1 MRECISSLVKDK
13 KILILGFGREGRSS
27 YNLIESVGGFK
38 SLDVA
43 DANQVSLPEGSSST
57 LIHGESYM
65 DYMNEYD
72 VVFKSPGIV
81 LPKDPSEYNC
91 QITCQADLFL
101 RVYGSQIIGITGTK
115 GKSTTSS
122 LTYHILKN
130 AGKDVLFAGNIGLP
144 VFEITDDIQEDTIIV
159 IELSCHQLE
168 YAANNPHIAVLLN
181 LYEDHLDHYGT
192 VEKYH
197 SAKKNI
203 YRFQKANDT
212 LYVGKEWAPTSNEC
226 HSNIIGIDA
235 PELPFSSWE
244 ELGIKT
250 LRGNH
255 NLINATFVYKI
266 CQQYSVSD
274 SDFIEGIKSFKP
286 LAHRLEYIGSKNAVD
301 FYDDSIST
309 TVESAISAIKAIS
322 NGSVILIGGMD
333 RGIDYCGL
341 IEYLKDRPIANVI
354 CMYESGK
361 RVYNELTKYLSDG
374 LYYRDDLMSAVAL
387 SKELAPANTAVILS
401 PAAAS
406 YGYFKNFEERGD
418 KFKEYSLD
426 NN

>member
-1 MRECISSLVKDK
+1 MRSCIKSLVENK
-13 KILILGFGREGRSS
+13 KVLILGFGREGKSS
-27 YNLIESVGGFK
+27 YNIIESVGGYA

-43 DANQVSLPEGSSST
+43 DANQVSLPEGSNSL
-57 LIHGESYM
+57 LICGENYM
-65 DYMNEYD
+65 DCLNQYD

-81 LPKDPSEYNC
+81 LPKNPSEYTC
-91 QITCQADLFL
+91 QITCQADLFMK
-101 RVYGSQIIGITGTK
+101 VYGSQIIGITGTK

-130 AGKDVLFAGNIGLP
+130 SGKDVLFAGNIGIP
-144 VFEITDDIQEDTIIV
+144 VFEITDDIKPNTIIV

-168 YAANNPHIAVLLN
+168 YATNNPHIAVLLN
-181 LYEDHLDHYGT
+181 LYEDHIDHYGT

-197 SAKKNI
+197 LAKRNI
-203 YRFQKANDT
+203 YRFQKKSDT
-212 LYVGKEWAPTSNEC
+212 LYVGSEWAPSVDEC
-226 HSNIIGIDA
+226 KSNIVKIDS
-235 PELPFSSWE
+235 PSLPFASWE

-266 CQQYSVSD
+266 CKEYGVSD
-274 SDFIEGIKSFKP
+274 AQFIDGVKSFKP
-286 LAHRLEYIGSKNAVD
+286 LAHRLEYIGTKDGVD

-309 TVESAISAIKAIS
+309 TVESAISAVKAIS

-333 RGIDYCGL
+333 RGIDYTGL
-341 IEYLKDRPIANVI
+341 ISFLKDKPIANVI

-361 RVYNELTKYLSDG
+361 RVYNELSKCLTDG
-374 LYYRDDLMSAVAL
+374 LHYTDDLTSAVT
-387 SKELAPANTAVILS
+387 LAKNLAQKNTAVILS

-406 YGYFKNFEERGD
+406 YGYFKNFEDRGD
-418 KFKEYSLD
+418 KFKEYVFGE
-426 NN
+426 

>member
-1 MRECISSLVKDK
+1 MRSCIKSLVENK
-13 KILILGFGREGRSS
+13 KVLILGFGREGKSS
-27 YNLIESVGGFK
+27 YNIIESVGGYEA
-38 SLDVA
+38 LDVA
-43 DANQVSLPEGSSST
+43 DANQVSLPEGTASN
-57 LIHGESYM
+57 LIYGEEYM
-65 DYMNEYD
+65 DCLNNYD

-81 LPKDPSEYNC
+81 LPKTPSEYNC
-91 QITCQADLFL
+91 QITCQADLFMK
-101 RVYGSQIIGITGTK
+101 VYGSQIVGITGTK

-130 AGKDVLFAGNIGLP
+130 SGKEVLFAGNIGIP
-144 VFEITDDIQEDTIIV
+144 VFEITDDIRPETIIV

-168 YAANNPHIAVLLN
+168 YATNNPHIAVLLN

-197 SAKKNI
+197 SAKRNI
-203 YRFQKANDT
+203 YRFQSSKDT
-212 LYVGKEWAPTSNEC
+212 LYVGGKWAPSADEC
-226 HSNIIGIDA
+226 KANIVKIENY
-235 PELPFSSWE
+235 ELPFSSWE

-266 CQQYSVSD
+266 CKEYGVSD
-274 SDFIEGIKSFKP
+274 EQFIDGIKSFKP
-286 LAHRLEYIGSKNAVD
+286 LAHRLEYIGTKNNID

-309 TVESAISAIKAIS
+309 TVESAISAIKAIT

-333 RGIDYCGL
+333 RGIDYTGL
-341 IEYLKDRPIANVI
+341 IDFLKDRPIANVV

-361 RVYNELTKYLSDG
+361 RVFDELSKYLTEG
-374 LYYRDDLMSAVAL
+374 LYYTPDLISAVTL
-387 SKELAPANTAVILS
+387 SKKLAPTDTAVILS

-406 YGYFKNFEERGD
+406 YGYFKNFEDRGD
-418 KFKEYSLD
+418 RFKEYVFEE
-426 NN
+426 